1 MDKKELVR
9 LAIEARESSYSPY
22 SNFRVGAALL
32 TSGGKVYQGC
42 NVENASYGA
51 GICAERNAALRA
63 VFEGEKRFSEIA
75 VVGWHRDA
83 KPEERGYAF
92 PCGICRQFLREFCD
106 PKQMKVYVA
115 RTPDDVLE
123 ATLEDMMPHSF
134 GPEDLIGDVPGV

>member
-63 VFEGEKRFSEIA
+63 VFEGEKRFAEIA

>member
-92 PCGICRQFLREFCD
+92 PCGICRQFLREFAV
-106 PKQMKVYVA
+106 PGMKVYVCLLYTSPSP
-115 RTPDDVLE
+115 RD
-123 ATLEDMMPHSF
+123 S
-134 GPEDLIGDVPGV
+134 

>member
-63 VFEGEKRFSEIA
+63 VFEGRSVFRRLRSSA
-75 VVGWHRDA
+75 GTATRSRRSGA
-83 KPEERGYAF
+83 TPSPAASAASSCGNS
-92 PCGICRQFLREFCD
+92 PCR
-106 PKQMKVYVA
+106 A
-115 RTPDDVLE
+115 
-123 ATLEDMMPHSF
+123 
-134 GPEDLIGDVPGV
+134 

>member
-51 GICAERNAALRA
+51 GSCAERNAALRA

-134 GPEDLIGDVPGV
+134 GTKYHDSNLV

>member
-63 VFEGEKRFSEIA
+63 VFEGEKRFAEIA

-92 PCGICRQFLREFCD
+92 PCGICRQVMMEFCD
-106 PKQMKVYVA
+106 PGTFEILLG
-115 RTPDDVLE
+115 TPE
-123 ATLEDMMPHSF
+123 KYEIYTLKEILPLGF
-134 GPEDLIGDVPGV
+134 GSANLKKK

>member
-63 VFEGEKRFSEIA
+63 VFEGEKRISEIA
-75 VVGWHRDA
+75 VVGWHRGA

-92 PCGICRQFLREFCD
+92 PCGICRQVMMEFCD
-106 PKQMKVYVA
+106 PGIFEILLG
-115 RTPDDVLE
+115 TPEKYEIYTLKEILPLGFGSANLE
-123 ATLEDMMPHSF
+123 KK
-134 GPEDLIGDVPGV
+134 